1 MVDAPIVVDCHSH
14 VFNAEDL
21 PVDGFIRRLSP
32 LPSLLTGV
40 FSKPLDR
47 LTQWAAP
54 GSAEMQYILD
64 RLGGVIGA
72 ESRAPTAAPPGSE
85 LISDD
90 ELDARLVAMLPSNVT
105 AERGL
110 ETVAAPSTE
119 DGSVHA
125 LVHSIGEASPEQRAE
140 LDAWLADWDEPV
152 VGEPSATAAQES
164 LSPSTLWAQ
173 ARAVRSAA
181 HRYLALLRLATRYRH
196 LIAAEVATTYPEV
209 SLFVPALV
217 DFSHT
222 ARDTPSTDV
231 PTQITIHSLV
241 AKMSIMGRIPGA
253 PHARFHPMVGY
264 CPYREVATSELSRWE
279 PTSHEANPYIPY
291 ADLPQATSED
301 HDHPAMR
308 YDPDRARPLRRP
320 SGPWHT
326 ARLDLGGVERS
337 LDLVRHAVEVGGF
350 VGVKLYPP
358 AGYLPMGN
366 VARFGERVGGRLDAA
381 LRTLYSYC
389 EVEQVPVLTHAAF
402 SVGFEDGYADLAA
415 PTGWATVLADHPELR
430 LCFGHFGHLHG
441 TGPDGTPG
449 PASWPYR
456 FMELIDRY
464 PHVYADVGNSH
475 FATADAYRRRYARL
489 LSTLLGPRD
498 TQEQVHLARRR
509 RVMFGSDFWMN
520 LTGPDHRS
528 FLTVFDREI
537 EAMFGDT
544 PRRGFMGANALR
556 WLGFT
561 GENDEPDPAN
571 RNRRR
576 LVDFYGDHPLP
587 SWLDDPPS

>member
-1 MVDAPIVVDCHSH
+1 MGTPIVVDCHSH

-47 LTQWAAP
+47 LTQWVAP

-64 RLGGVIGA
+64 RLGGATGT
-72 ESRAPTAAPPGSE
+72 ESLAPAAPPGAE
-85 LISDD
+85 LLSDE
-90 ELDARLVAMLPSNVT
+90 ELDARLVAMLPIRAV
-105 AERGL
+105 AEPAL

-119 DGSVHA
+119 DGSLRA
-125 LVHSIGEASPEQRAE
+125 LEGAIAEASPEQRAE
-140 LDAWLADWDEPV
+140 LDAWLADVGQPAVDEPSST
-152 VGEPSATAAQES
+152 VGQES
-164 LSPSTLWAQ
+164 LSPGALWAQ
-173 ARAVRSAA
+173 ARAVRGAA
-181 HRYLALLRLATRYRH
+181 HRYLALLRLATRHRH
-196 LIAAEVATTYPEV
+196 LIAAELATTYPEV

-222 ARDTPSTDV
+222 ARDVPATDV
-231 PTQITIHSLV
+231 PTQITIHSLL
-241 AKMSIMGRIPGA
+241 AKMSITGRIPGA
-253 PHARFHPMVGY
+253 PDARFHPMVGY
-264 CPYREVATSELSRWE
+264 CPHREVATSELNRWE
-279 PTSHEANPYIPY
+279 PTSHETNPYIPY
-291 ADLPQATSED
+291 ADLPQATTED
-301 HDHPAMR
+301 HHHPGMR
-308 YDPDRARPLRRP
+308 YDPSRARSLRQP

-381 LRTLYSYC
+381 LRALYSYC

-415 PTGWATVLADHPELR
+415 PTGWAAVLADHPELR

-456 FMELIDRY
+456 FMELIDQY
-464 PHVYADVGNSH
+464 PHVYADIGNSH
-475 FATADAYRRRYARL
+475 VAAADAYRGRFIRL

-498 TQEQVHLARRR
+498 SEEPVHLARRR

-520 LTGPDHRS
+520 LTGPNHRS
-528 FLTVFDREI
+528 FLAVVDREV
-537 EAMFGDT
+537 EAMVGET
-544 PRRGFMGANALR
+544 ARRDFMGANALR
-556 WLGFT
+556 WLGLT
-561 GENDEPDPAN
+561 GEDDEPDLAN

-587 SWLDDPPS
+587 SWLEHP